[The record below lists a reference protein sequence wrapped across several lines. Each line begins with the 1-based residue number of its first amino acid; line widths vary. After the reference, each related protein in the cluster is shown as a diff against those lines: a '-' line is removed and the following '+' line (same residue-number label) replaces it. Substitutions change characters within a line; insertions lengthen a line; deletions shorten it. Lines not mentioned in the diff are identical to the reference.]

1 MYLMR
6 LLAIVMMA
14 FVFSMCG
21 GNKSSQVVQETSANR
36 FDVIEVL
43 QTSQYTYLQV
53 LDKLDVKWVAIPKQD
68 ISVGDTY
75 YYDNALEMNSFTSRE
90 LDRTFDVIYFV
101 NQISK
106 TPLDATHLGGVSPAH
121 SGKVK
126 TQEMSNINLPKTD
139 NEVTV
144 AQIFE
149 NSEAFSGKVTEIRG
163 VVVKIN
169 EGVMGTN
176 WIHIQDGTSGNG
188 NFDLTITS
196 QDLPVLNE
204 EATFKGSITLKKDF
218 GAGYFYEVIME
229 NAQLVKIN

>member
-6 LLAIVMMA
+6 LLAIVMTA

-68 ISVGDTY
+68 INVGDSY
-75 YYDNALEMNSFTSRE
+75 YYDNALEMNSFTSKE

-218 GAGYFYEVIME
+218 GSGYFYEVIME

>member
-1 MYLMR
+1 MHLMR
-6 LLAIVMMA
+6 LLVIVMMA

-21 GNKSSQVVQETSANR
+21 GNKSNQVGQNTSANK

-53 LDKLDVKWVAIPKQD
+53 LENLDVRWVAIPKQEVK
-68 ISVGDTY
+68 VGDSY
-75 YYDNALEMNSFTSRE
+75 YYDSALEMNSFTSKE
-90 LDRTFDVIYFV
+90 LDRTFEVIYFV
-101 NQISK
+101 NNISK
-106 TPLDATHLGGVSPAH
+106 TPLDATHMGRLSPSH

-126 TQEMSNINLPKTD
+126 AEEKSNIILSKAD

-149 NSEAFSGKVTEIRG
+149 NGEAFSGKETEIRG
-163 VVVKIN
+163 IVVKIN

-196 QDLPVLNE
+196 QDIPRLNE
-204 EATFKGSITLKKDF
+204 EATFTGSITLKKDF

-229 NAQLVKIN
+229 NAQLVKVN

>member
-1 MYLMR
+1 MHLIR

-75 YYDNALEMNSFTSRE
+75 YYDNALEMNSFTSKE

-126 TQEMSNINLPKTD
+126 TQEVSNINLPKAD
-139 NEVTV
+139 NEITV

-149 NSEAFSGKVTEIRG
+149 NSETFSGKETEIRG
-163 VVVKIN
+163 IVVKIN

>member
-68 ISVGDTY
+68 INVGDSY
-75 YYDNALEMNSFTSRE
+75 YYDNALEMNSFTSKE

-139 NEVTV
+139 SEVTV

-218 GAGYFYEVIME
+218 GSGYFYEVIME

>member
-75 YYDNALEMNSFTSRE
+75 YYDNALEMNSFTSKE

>member
-1 MYLMR
+1 MHLMR

-21 GNKSSQVVQETSANR
+21 GNRSSQVVQETSANR

-43 QTSQYTYLQV
+43 HTSQYTYLQV
-53 LDKLDVKWVAIPKQD
+53 LEKLDVKWVAIPKQD

-75 YYDNALEMNSFTSRE
+75 YYDNALEMNSFTSKE

-126 TQEMSNINLPKTD
+126 TQEVSNINLPKAD
-139 NEVTV
+139 NEITV

-149 NSEAFSGKVTEIRG
+149 NSETFSGKETEIRG
-163 VVVKIN
+163 IVVKIN

-176 WIHIQDGTSGNG
+176 WVHIQDGTSGNG

-229 NAQLVKIN
+229 NAQLVKVN

>member
-1 MYLMR
+1 MHLMR
-6 LLAIVMMA
+6 LLAIVVMA

-21 GNKSSQVVQETSANR
+21 GNKSSQVVQETSANK

-43 QTSQYTYLQV
+43 QASQYTYLQV
-53 LDKLDVKWVAIPKQD
+53 LEKLDVKWVAIPKQD
-68 ISVGDTY
+68 VNVGDSY
-75 YYDNALEMNSFTSRE
+75 YYDSALEMNSFTSKE

-106 TPLDATHLGGVSPAH
+106 TPLDAIHLGGASPAH

-126 TQEMSNINLPKTD
+126 TQEMSNINLPKAD

-144 AQIFE
+144 ARIFE
-149 NSEAFSGKVTEIRG
+149 NSEVFSGKVTEIRG
-163 VVVKIN
+163 IVVKIN
-169 EGVMGTN
+169 EGVMGAN

-196 QDLPVLNE
+196 QDLPKLNE
-204 EATFKGSITLKKDF
+204 EATFEGNITLKKDF

-229 NAQLVKIN
+229 NARLVENN

>member
-1 MYLMR
+1 MR

-21 GNKSSQVVQETSANR
+21 GNRSSQVVQETSANR

-43 QTSQYTYLQV
+43 HTSQYTYLQV
-53 LDKLDVKWVAIPKQD
+53 LEKLDVKWVAIPKQD

-75 YYDNALEMNSFTSRE
+75 YYDNALEMNSFTSKE

-126 TQEMSNINLPKTD
+126 TQEVSNINLPKAD
-139 NEVTV
+139 NEITV

-149 NSEAFSGKVTEIRG
+149 NSETFSGKETEIRG
-163 VVVKIN
+163 IVVKIN

-204 EATFKGSITLKKDF
+204 VATFKGSITLKKDF

-229 NAQLVKIN
+229 NAQLVKVN

>member
-1 MYLMR
+1 MHMMR

-14 FVFSMCG
+14 FLFSMCG
-21 GNKSSQVVQETSANR
+21 GNKSSQVVQDSSANK

-53 LDKLDVKWVAIPKQD
+53 LEKLDVKWVAIPRQD

-75 YYDNALEMNSFTSRE
+75 YYDNALEMNSFTSKE
-90 LDRTFDVIYFV
+90 LERTFDVIYFV

-106 TPLDATHLGGVSPAH
+106 TPLQATQLGGASPAH

-126 TQEMSNINLPKTD
+126 TQEVSDINLPKAD

-149 NSEAFSGKVTEIRG
+149 NSESFSGKETEIRG
-163 VVVKIN
+163 IVVKIN

-204 EATFKGSITLKKDF
+204 VATFKGSITLKKDF

-229 NAQLVKIN
+229 NAQLVKVN